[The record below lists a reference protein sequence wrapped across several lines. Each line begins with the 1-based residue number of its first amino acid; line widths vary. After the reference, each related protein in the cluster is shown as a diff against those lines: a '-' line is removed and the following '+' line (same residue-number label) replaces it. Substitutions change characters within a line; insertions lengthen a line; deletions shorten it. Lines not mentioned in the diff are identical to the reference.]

1 MKRFVYLLCALLLLD
16 PWLPVLAQEFEQV
29 NTTSPQTLE
38 NKTLSSPV
46 IAAPTISGTIS
57 GTPTIP
63 SPTITNPTITGTVGG
78 GASYTGPTITS
89 PTITSPTISGTI
101 SGTPTIPGPTIS
113 SPTISGTVAG
123 AAAYTTPTLNGA
135 TLSATKQ
142 FYENVE
148 TQDKYA
154 TIGDAAA
161 ACVGKALVITKAVT
175 VTTNLTFGATC
186 ALHILPGAGSFVFD
200 VATSASI
207 TYLVADPH
215 YPLFSGAGCTT
226 AATCVTFTRGMTV
239 YPSWWG
245 AYAGASAAVNQA
257 AGILAINSLPSGA
270 QGGGVVQWLSGTF
283 DHNSTFYTNSR
294 YVTFRGMGMY
304 ATKLRQTTTANLR
317 HTFSCSGT
325 TGYIGVEDIEM
336 SPSSVLTTDLGM
348 KAVNFNAEEAIS
360 GGVGCTP
367 AAESVLHVERFKSNG
382 FNYGTYTDGANGVL
396 ITYAECVQCIIK
408 VHGQISSSISD
419 PIIFQ
424 RTRMAVVRDSDLSC
438 DASTC
443 DHALYLIKNVNIR
456 VTDNKAS
463 GFVSEAFKMITQN
476 HVGAPDPVEYVVERN
491 EFRNNGS
498 SVVIAVDGPVTLENL
513 VWRNNASYDNAFGST
528 SHADVLIEALNLGNI
543 RKCDCTHN
551 YFENLKEQ
559 AITFNTAAGSSI
571 EFVDVTDTHVNV
583 WGTSSTGTYVAINY
597 GGGGTMRYAQVG
609 GFFDGGT
616 YGKRAHAL
624 MQGGTG
630 FARVDAIGLYE
641 INMASGTTPP
651 SPNVLTQEMGGS
663 ATFAPS
669 LQKSYCAQTTVGTD
683 ANTTEKDLA
692 TFDLPANLFF
702 TDNAGVWVEAFGTT
716 AADANTKTMKLYFNG
731 TVLASSASLVT
742 APNAVGWNVRASIFR
757 RSSGNQS
764 SRVTWEGAGH
774 TPFTATALHTATD
787 TAAITVK
794 LTGQNGTA
802 TANQIQVYSFCVYF
816 LPPNPVW

>member
-16 PWLPVLAQEFEQV
+16 PWLPVFAQEFEQV

-89 PTITSPTISGTI
+89 PTISGTI

-148 TQDKYA
+148 TQDKYT

-200 VATSASI
+200 AATSASI

-294 YVTFRGMGMY
+294 YITFRGMGMY
-304 ATKLRQTTTANLR
+304 STKLRQTTTASLR
-317 HTFSCSGT
+317 HALSCSGT

-336 SPSSVLTTDLGM
+336 SPSAALTTDSGM
-348 KAVNFNAEEAIS
+348 KAVNFNSEEGPS
-360 GGVGCTP
+360 GGVACTP
-367 AAESVLHVERFKSNG
+367 AASSILHVERFKSDG
-382 FNYGTYTDGANGVL
+382 YNYGAYADGGNSLL
-396 ITYAECVQCIIK
+396 IQRAECVNCTIR
-408 VHGQISSSISD
+408 VHGANSASIAD

-424 RTRMAVVRDSDLSC
+424 RVEWGITDKSDLKC

-443 DHALYLIKNVNIR
+443 DHGVYNIHNLHNR
-456 VTDNKAS
+456 TTNTKFT
-463 GFVSEAFKMITQN
+463 GFVSEAIKYITN
-476 HVGAPDPVEYVVERN
+476 NTAGKPDPVDWVVEN
-491 EFRNNGS
+491 CEFYSNGAD
-498 SVVIAVDGPVTLENL
+498 AVFTADGGYTLEQAVYRHN
-513 VWRNNASYDNAFGST
+513 RHFST
-528 SHADVLIEALNLGNI
+528 GLSSLTSVYIQAINTGNI
-543 RKCDCTHN
+543 RACECDGN
-551 YFENLKEQ
+551 YWEGVQ
-559 AITFNTAAGSSI
+559 AQVMKLEASAGSTFDYANATNQTVKTFGS
-571 EFVDVTDTHVNV
+571 
-583 WGTSSTGTYVAINY
+583 SSTGTYVAINY

-742 APNAVGWNVRASIFR
+742 APNAVGWNVRSSIFR

>member
-78 GASYTGPTITS
+78 GASYTG

-200 VATSASI
+200 AATSASI

-294 YVTFRGMGMY
+294 YITFRGMGMY
-304 ATKLRQTTTANLR
+304 STKLRQTTTASLR
-317 HTFSCSGT
+317 HGFSCSGT
-325 TGYIGVEDIEM
+325 TGYMGVEDMEI
-336 SPSSVLTTDLGM
+336 SPSTALTSDLGM
-348 KAVNFNAEEAIS
+348 KAVNFNVDEGSS
-360 GGVGCTP
+360 GGVSCTP
-367 AAESVLHVERFKSNG
+367 AAKSVLHIERFKSDGYNFGG
-382 FNYGTYTDGANGVL
+382 FMDGGNSVL
-396 ITYAECVQCIIK
+396 GLRAECLDCTIK
-408 VHGQISSSISD
+408 VHGANGSSVAD
-419 PIIFQ
+419 PWNILRVEWAIIE
-424 RTRMAVVRDSDLSC
+424 RSDLSC
-438 DASTC
+438 DANTC
-443 DHALYLIKNVNIR
+443 DHAVYNIHVQHVR
-456 VTDNKAS
+456 VRNSKIY
-463 GFVSEAFKMITQN
+463 GFNDEGVKSITNNTGGQ
-476 HVGAPDPVEYVVERN
+476 PDPVDWVVENN
-491 EFRNNGS
+491 EFRSNGADA
-498 SVVIAVDGPVTLENL
+498 VFTVDGGYTLEQAVYKHN
-513 VWRNNASYDNAFGST
+513 RHFST
-528 SHADVLIEALNLGNI
+528 GLSSLTSVYIQAINTGNI
-543 RKCDCTHN
+543 RSCACDSN
-551 YFENLKEQ
+551 YWEGVQ
-559 AITFNTAAGSSI
+559 AQAMKLEASAGST
-571 EFVDVTDTHVNV
+571 FDYANATNQTVKTF
-583 WGTSSTGTYVAINY
+583 GSSATGTYVAINY

-630 FARVDAIGLYE
+630 FVRVDTIGLYE
-641 INMASGTTPP
+641 INMSGGATPP
-651 SPNVLTQEMGGS
+651 SPNVLQQEMGGS

-669 LQKSYCAQTTVGTD
+669 LQKSYCTQTTVGTD

-742 APNAVGWNVRASIFR
+742 APNAVGWNVRSSIFR

>member
-16 PWLPVLAQEFEQV
+16 PWLPVFAQEFEQV

-78 GASYTGPTITS
+78 GASYTG

-200 VATSASI
+200 AATSASI

-294 YVTFRGMGMY
+294 YITFRGMGMY
-304 ATKLRQTTTANLR
+304 STKLRQTTTASLR
-317 HTFSCSGT
+317 HALSCSGT
-325 TGYIGVEDIEM
+325 TGYIGRRRYRDE
-336 SPSSVLTTDLGM
+336 PLGRPDDGQRHEGRQ
-348 KAVNFNAEEAIS
+348 FQQS
-360 GGVGCTP
+360 RRDRP
-367 AAESVLHVERFKSNG
+367 AAWPARRPPAPSFTYERFKSDG
-382 FNYGTYTDGANGVL
+382 YNYGASCRWGQLPARPPRGVPRIAPSACTAPTGASDGRP
-396 ITYAECVQCIIK
+396 E
-408 VHGQISSSISD
+408 SSFSVSSG
-419 PIIFQ
+419 PSLSK
-424 RTRMAVVRDSDLSC
+424 SDL
-438 DASTC
+438 
-443 DHALYLIKNVNIR
+443 
-456 VTDNKAS
+456 
-463 GFVSEAFKMITQN
+463 
-476 HVGAPDPVEYVVERN
+476 
-491 EFRNNGS
+491 
-498 SVVIAVDGPVTLENL
+498 
-513 VWRNNASYDNAFGST
+513 
-528 SHADVLIEALNLGNI
+528 
-543 RKCDCTHN
+543 
-551 YFENLKEQ
+551 
-559 AITFNTAAGSSI
+559 
-571 EFVDVTDTHVNV
+571 
-583 WGTSSTGTYVAINY
+583 
-597 GGGGTMRYAQVG
+597 
-609 GFFDGGT
+609 
-616 YGKRAHAL
+616 
-624 MQGGTG
+624 
-630 FARVDAIGLYE
+630 
-641 INMASGTTPP
+641 
-651 SPNVLTQEMGGS
+651 
-663 ATFAPS
+663 
-669 LQKSYCAQTTVGTD
+669 
-683 ANTTEKDLA
+683 
-692 TFDLPANLFF
+692 
-702 TDNAGVWVEAFGTT
+702 
-716 AADANTKTMKLYFNG
+716 
-731 TVLASSASLVT
+731 
-742 APNAVGWNVRASIFR
+742 
-757 RSSGNQS
+757 
-764 SRVTWEGAGH
+764 
-774 TPFTATALHTATD
+774 
-787 TAAITVK
+787 
-794 LTGQNGTA
+794 
-802 TANQIQVYSFCVYF
+802 
-816 LPPNPVW
+816 